1 MYPFKRIVIA
11 QHERGLFLKDR
22 SLRAVLEPGVHRIY
36 DPRLRVEVQVHDV
49 SVAEFTHPQAD
60 VFVKTAPE
68 LVARHFHVIR
78 LGDGEAG
85 LVYKDGVLADVLAPA
100 SHRLYWKAPAEVRVE
115 IVDVATQLEVPAKVL
130 KLLAR
135 PRVDLALT
143 KARNNHVYVA
153 EVADKHV
160 GLLVVD
166 GQLRRTL
173 APGLYAYWTFNRTV
187 KVEQVDQR
195 LQAMEIQG
203 QEILTKDKV
212 TLRVNLVASYRVT
225 DPVTARGNLD
235 KFTEYLYRE
244 LQFGL
249 RQAFATRTLDGLLEN
264 KGQLDQA
271 IHDHVREQA
280 LTHGITV
287 TGVGVKDLILP
298 GDMRVLLNQVVE
310 AEKVAQANVIKRREE
325 TAATRSLLNTAKL
338 MDENPTLLRLKE
350 LEALE
355 KVADKVD
362 RLTVFGGLDGVL
374 KDTVRIGVKAD

>member
-1 MYPFKRIVIA
+1 MYPFKRIVIG
-11 QHERGLFLKDR
+11 QHERGLVMKDR
-22 SLRAVLEPGVHRIY
+22 SLVDVLEPGVHRIL
-36 DPRLRVEVQVHDV
+36 DPRLRVEVYVDNV
-49 SVAEFTHPQAD
+49 SPPEFEHPLAD
-60 VFVKTAPE
+60 VFVKAVPE
-68 LVARHFHVIR
+68 LMARHFHVVH

-100 SHRLYWKAPAEVRVE
+100 SRRLYWKAT
-115 IVDVATQLEVPAKVL
+115 VDVKVETVNVAEQLELPAKVL

-143 KARNNHVYVA
+143 KARNNHLHVA
-153 EVADKHV
+153 EVADEHV
-160 GLLVVD
+160 GLLIVD
-166 GQLRRTL
+166 GRLVRTL
-173 APGLYAYWTFNRTV
+173 EPGLYAYWTFNRKV
-187 KVEQVDQR
+187 SVEQVDQR
-195 LQAMEIQG
+195 LQAMDVQG

-225 DPVTARGNLD
+225 DPVLARGTLD

-249 RQAFATRTLDGLLEN
+249 RQAFATRTLDALLEN
-264 KGQLDQA
+264 KGQLDRA

-298 GDMRVLLNQVVE
+298 GDMRELLNQVVE

-374 KDTVRIGVKAD
+374 KDTVRIGVRGD

>member
-11 QHERGLFLKDR
+11 QHERGLYLKDR
-22 SLRAVLEPGVHRIY
+22 SLVAVLEPGVHQLF
-36 DPRLRVEVQVHDV
+36 DPRQRVQVQIHDIT
-49 SVAEFTHPQAD
+49 VAAFDHPQAD
-60 VFVKTAPE
+60 VFAKAVPRLIE
-68 LVARHFHVIR
+68 RHFQVVR

-85 LVYKDGVLADVLAPA
+85 LVYQDGVLADVLEPGAR
-100 SHRLYWKAPAEVRVE
+100 RLYWKGPVEIRVE
-115 IVDVATQLEVPAKVL
+115 RLDVGGELEVPARVL

-135 PRVDLALT
+135 PREALALT
-143 KARNNHVYVA
+143 KVRNRHVYVA
-153 EVADKHV
+153 EVADQHL
-160 GLLVVD
+160 GLLIVD
-166 GQLRRTL
+166 GTLERTL
-173 APGLYAYWTFNRTV
+173 GPGLYAYWTFNRKV
-187 KVEQVDQR
+187 KVEQVDER

-212 TLRVNLVASYRVT
+212 TLRVNMTASYRIADLVK
-225 DPVTARGNLD
+225 ARSTLD
-235 KFTEYLYRE
+235 KFTEFLYRE
-244 LQFGL
+244 LQFAL
-249 RQAFATRTLDGLLEN
+249 RQAIATRTLDALLEN
-264 KGQLDQA
+264 KGQLDQM
-271 IHDHVREQA
+271 ILDQVRDKA
-280 LTHGITV
+280 AGHGLAV

-298 GDMRVLLNQVVE
+298 GDMRELLNAVVE

>member
-1 MYPFKRIVIA
+1 MFPFKRIVIA

-22 SLRAVLEPGVHRIY
+22 SLTAVLEPGVHRIF
-36 DPRLRVEVQVHDV
+36 DPLRRVEVQIHDLTV
-49 SVAEFTHPQAD
+49 TEFTHPQAD
-60 VFVKTAPE
+60 TFVKSVPE
-68 LVARHFHVIR
+68 LVARHFHVVQ
-78 LGDGEAG
+78 LGDAEAG
-85 LVYKDGVLADVLAPA
+85 LVFKDGVLVDVLAPA
-100 SHRLYWKAPAEVRVE
+100 SRRLYWKEPAKVEVE
-115 IVDVATQLEVPAKVL
+115 ILDVSEQLEVPAKVL

-143 KARNNHVYVA
+143 KARNNHVHVA

-166 GQLRRTL
+166 GQLLRTL
-173 APGLYAYWTFNRTV
+173 APGLYAFWTFNRKV

-195 LQAMEIQG
+195 LQAMEING

-225 DPVTARGNLD
+225 DPVTARGTLD
-235 KFTEYLYRE
+235 VFTEYLYRE

-249 RQAFATRTLDGLLEN
+249 RQAFATRTLDALLEN

-298 GDMRVLLNQVVE
+298 GDMRELLNQVVE